1 MVIKNAKFLTTVA
14 NAKNILKDA
23 KNEFAFV
30 GRSNAGKSSLI
41 NALCNNKS
49 LAKTSQTP
57 GKTKNI
63 NYFEINNGEF
73 TLVDLPGYGFHK
85 AGKVENDK
93 WDELMDGYFKFSK
106 NLKCAFILMD
116 IRVTPNGLDKHMIK
130 YFVYYNIPFYVI
142 ATKSDKVSKQ
152 EQKNLTTKIA
162 LELGLAPTD
171 VIATSSSKKTGLDK
185 ICDIFDKFI
194 TK

>member
-1 MVIKNAKFLTTVA
+1 MVIKNAKFLTTVVS
-14 NAKNILKDA
+14 AKNILSNT

-41 NALCNNKS
+41 NAICNNKS

-63 NYFEINNGEF
+63 NYFEINAGEF
-73 TLVDLPGYGFHK
+73 TLVDLPGYGYHK
-85 AGKVENDK
+85 AGKQENDK
-93 WDELMDGYFKFSK
+93 WDELMDGYFRASK

-116 IRVTPNGLDKHMIK
+116 IRVKPNELDKHMIK
-130 YFVYYNIPFYVI
+130 YFVYYNIPFYIV
-142 ATKSDKVSKQ
+142 ATKADKVSKQ

-162 LELGLAPTD
+162 LELALVPTD
-171 VIATSSSKKTGLDK
+171 VIAVSSLKKTGLDK
-185 ICDIFDKFI
+185 LSEAMDKFVS
-194 TK
+194 K

>member
-1 MVIKNAKFLTTVA
+1 MIIKNAKFLTTVVSSNSILA
-14 NAKNILKDA
+14 NT

-63 NYFEINNGEF
+63 NYFEINAGEF
-73 TLVDLPGYGFHK
+73 TLVDLPGYGYHK

-93 WDELMDGYFKFSK
+93 WDELMDGYFRASK
-106 NLKCAFILMD
+106 NLKAAFILMD
-116 IRVTPNGLDKHMIK
+116 IRVKPNELDKHMIK
-130 YFVYYNIPFYVI
+130 YFVYYNIPFYII
-142 ATKSDKVSKQ
+142 ATKADKVSKQ
-152 EQKNLTTKIA
+152 EQKNLKTKIA
-162 LELGLAPTD
+162 LELGLAPAD
-171 VIATSSSKKTGLDK
+171 VIATSSSKKTGLEK
-185 ICDIFDKFI
+185 IGEIFDKFI